1 MKLFLDSSVL
11 LAAGGSAVGASRL
24 VFELA
29 AVNYWKLFACPYVE
43 GEVSKNLAKSG
54 GLADWPALRHKLH
67 LTADQWTLD
76 RIVVFPV
83 RKDRPVLFT
92 AYGCADVL
100 LTLDRADFMAVL
112 GRSFYHLR
120 ILTPGDFIRQEREAG
135 RLKVGR

>member
-11 LAAGGSAVGASRL
+11 LAASGSAVGASRL

-29 AVNYWKLFACPYVE
+29 GVNGWKLLACPYVE
-43 GEVSKNLAKSG
+43 GEASKNLAKTG
-54 GLADWPALRHKLH
+54 GLTDWPALRERLS
-67 LTADQWTLD
+67 LTPDQWTLD

-92 AYGCADVL
+92 AYGCADAL

-112 GRSFYHLR
+112 GRGFYHLR

-135 RLKVGR
+135 RLKIGR